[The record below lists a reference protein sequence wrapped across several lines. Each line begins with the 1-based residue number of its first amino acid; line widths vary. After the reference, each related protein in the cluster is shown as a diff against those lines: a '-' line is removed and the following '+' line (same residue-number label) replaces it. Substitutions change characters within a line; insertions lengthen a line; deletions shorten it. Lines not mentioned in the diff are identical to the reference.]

1 MLVNELAATV
11 KENFASVVDWL
22 SHSWDCCLVKV
33 LANLLEPKLIRL
45 LQESYDAQP
54 HAVTDLEPLGYRRS
68 HTVAALCF
76 NHCFSDSFA
85 LSLPSF

>member
-11 KENFASVVDWL
+11 KENFARVGDRL
-22 SHSWDCCLVKV
+22 SHSRDPSLVKV

-45 LQESYDAQP
+45 LQESYDAEP
-54 HAVTDLEPLGYRRS
+54 HAVTDFELLGDRWI
-68 HTVAALCF
+68 HTLPALCF

-85 LSLPSF
+85 LSLLSF